1 MNSFFRSGGGEFGS
15 QEFSLQKTFDGVGF
29 ERLRASAPAE
39 CSFHISIYVHGVQGL
54 GLGFWVLSSGQDAGL
69 FPLQAKVCL

>member
-1 MNSFFRSGGGEFGS
+1 MNSFFRSGGGGVQFA
-15 QEFSLQKTFDGVGF
+15 KTFDGVGF